1 MGYRVGYMGGKR
13 ETAKKFTHIG
23 EVLEQTLKNCRRETN
38 ETLAVLG
45 ACWPEVVGEILG
57 SNTCPAAMKGKQ
69 LLVHVSSSVWLQE
82 MRYLKDDIIEAAN
95 RVLGQSLVKDIRF
108 KVGRV

>member
-1 MGYRVGYMGGKR
+1 MGEKR
-13 ETAKKFTHIG
+13 KTSKKFTHIG
-23 EVLEQTLKNCRRETN
+23 EILQETLQGCRRETN
-38 ETLAVLG
+38 ETLAALG

-57 SNTCPAAMKGKQ
+57 ANSSPAAMKGKM

-82 MRYLKDDIIEAAN
+82 MRFLKADVLEAAN
-95 RVLGQSLVKDIRF
+95 RILEGEKIQDVRF

>member
-1 MGYRVGYMGGKR
+1 MSGERK
-13 ETAKKFTHIG
+13 TSKKFIHIG
-23 EVLEQTLKNCRRETN
+23 EVLQQTLKSCRRETN

-45 ACWPEVVGEILG
+45 ACWPDVVGETLG
-57 SNTCPAAMKGKQ
+57 VHSCPAAMKGKQ

-82 MRYLKDDIIEAAN
+82 MRFLKDDLIDAVN
-95 RVLGQSLVKDIRF
+95 RLPGVALVADIKF